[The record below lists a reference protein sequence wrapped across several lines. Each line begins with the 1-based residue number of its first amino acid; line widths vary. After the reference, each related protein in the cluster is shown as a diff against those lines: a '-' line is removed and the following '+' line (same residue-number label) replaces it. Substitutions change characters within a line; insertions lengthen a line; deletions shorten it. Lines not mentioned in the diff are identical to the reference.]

1 MKNLVRIL
9 KYVPAYKSHAVMNIV
24 CNLFAIFFSLFSFT
38 IIIPFLDLI
47 FLTSDTDYQK
57 YYDAG
62 SPAFS
67 ISIDFIKN
75 YFYYHFSE
83 IILNPEKGKTYAL
96 IFLCVLIVTMVFL
109 RNFFRYFAM
118 FFIAQVR
125 NGVMRDIRNALYN
138 KVLRLPLSYYSEE
151 KKGDI
156 IARMSNDAQE
166 IEWTIMTSLEMLF
179 RDPATIVVFLSTMV
193 IMSPQL
199 TLFVFILL
207 PLTGLIIGRIGK
219 SLKKTS
225 AEGQKKMGLLIS
237 VFEETL
243 SGLRII
249 KAFNAELFSFNSFRS
264 LNEDYK
270 NLMVKMYRKRDLS
283 SPLSEF
289 LGVLVLVAV
298 MWFGGNLLLG
308 SDASLSA
315 SVFIAYIAIFSQL
328 IPPAKSFTTAYY
340 NLQKGA
346 ASEERISEILS
357 ADIKIAEPENPVKK
371 ETFENEIEYKNIS
384 FSYGSEPVL
393 KNLSLK
399 IKKGETVALVG
410 PSGGGKSTLADLLPR
425 FYDVTSGEI
434 LIDGTLIKNIS
445 LVELRNLMGIVT
457 QESILFNDSVFN
469 NIAFGSPLAKTNDV
483 VNAAKI
489 ANAHSFIE
497 AMENGYNTN
506 IGDRGGK
513 LSGGQR
519 QRISIARAIF
529 KNPPILILD
538 EATSALDTESE
549 KLVQDALNN
558 LMQNRTSLVIAHR
571 LSTIQNADKIIVI
584 DKGEIIQQGTHSD
597 LLKDGGLYKK
607 LYDLQTFD

>member
-1 MKNLVRIL
+1 MK
-9 KYVPAYKSHAVMNIV
+9 
-24 CNLFAIFFSLFSFT
+24 
-38 IIIPFLDLI
+38 
-47 FLTSDTDYQK
+47 
-57 YYDAG
+57 
-62 SPAFS
+62 
-67 ISIDFIKN
+67 
-75 YFYYHFSE
+75 
-83 IILNPEKGKTYAL
+83 
-96 IFLCVLIVTMVFL
+96 
-109 RNFFRYFAM
+109 
-118 FFIAQVR
+118 
-125 NGVMRDIRNALYN
+125 
-138 KVLRLPLSYYSEE
+138 
-151 KKGDI
+151 
-156 IARMSNDAQE
+156 
-166 IEWTIMTSLEMLF
+166 
-179 RDPATIVVFLSTMV
+179 
-193 IMSPQL
+193 
-199 TLFVFILL
+199 
-207 PLTGLIIGRIGK
+207 
-219 SLKKTS
+219 
-225 AEGQKKMGLLIS
+225 
-237 VFEETL
+237 
-243 SGLRII
+243 
-249 KAFNAELFSFNSFRS
+249 
-264 LNEDYK
+264 
-270 NLMVKMYRKRDLS
+270 MVKMYRKRDLS

>member
-1 MKNLVRIL
+1 
-9 KYVPAYKSHAVMNIV
+9 
-24 CNLFAIFFSLFSFT
+24 
-38 IIIPFLDLI
+38 
-47 FLTSDTDYQK
+47 
-57 YYDAG
+57 
-62 SPAFS
+62 
-67 ISIDFIKN
+67 
-75 YFYYHFSE
+75 
-83 IILNPEKGKTYAL
+83 
-96 IFLCVLIVTMVFL
+96 
-109 RNFFRYFAM
+109 
-118 FFIAQVR
+118 
-125 NGVMRDIRNALYN
+125 
-138 KVLRLPLSYYSEE
+138 
-151 KKGDI
+151 
-156 IARMSNDAQE
+156 
-166 IEWTIMTSLEMLF
+166 MTSLEMLF